1 MASTPY
7 EVEAASVSAFST
19 PSFDRSL
26 SANRSQVREVVMNGS
41 RILMRHDGRSWWNVR
56 VIAL

>member
-7 EVEAASVSAFST
+7 AIEAVSVGACLT
-19 PSFDRSL
+19 PSVDSPRSG
-26 SANRSQVREVVMNGS
+26 NRFQVREVVMNGS